1 MREIESKSAYAPAK
15 GIKLYYEIFGTGKPL
30 VLIHGGGSSGLSDFK
45 ETVKRLHDQYQLI
58 LIDL

>member
-30 VLIHGGGSSGLSDFK
+30 VLIHGGASSGFSDFK
-45 ETVKRLHDQYQLI
+45 
-58 LIDL
+58 